1 VVLEGTRALVTGG
14 ATGLGR
20 AIVHALHQAG
30 ARVIWTDQREPEHP
44 AHRMPADA
52 PSFVRQ
58 DVRERADW
66 ERVADKVRTRLGGLD
81 VLVNNAGV
89 SSRADLLDTSDDDW
103 ARIFRTNVWAPWTGI
118 RVFIDDLAASG
129 GCVVNIGSLYGE
141 TSPPGPPATPTSVAY
156 QASKSALHT
165 LTRTAAVELA
175 PRGIRVN
182 AVLPGVF
189 VTPLLDDLPQATL
202 RARISRAP
210 QQRAGD
216 PAELADAVCYL
227 ASPRASFVTGA
238 LLPVDGG
245 ALAT

>member
-1 VVLEGTRALVTGG
+1 
-14 ATGLGR
+14 
-20 AIVHALHQAG
+20 
-30 ARVIWTDQREPEHP
+30 
-44 AHRMPADA
+44 
-52 PSFVRQ
+52 
-58 DVRERADW
+58 
-66 ERVADKVRTRLGGLD
+66 
-81 VLVNNAGV
+81 
-89 SSRADLLDTSDDDW
+89 
-103 ARIFRTNVWAPWTGI
+103 
-118 RVFIDDLAASG
+118 
-129 GCVVNIGSLYGE
+129 
-141 TSPPGPPATPTSVAY
+141 
-156 QASKSALHT
+156 
-165 LTRTAAVELA
+165 
-175 PRGIRVN
+175 VN

>member
-1 VVLEGTRALVTGG
+1 MRALVTGG
-14 ATGLGR
+14 STGLGR
-20 AIVHALHQAG
+20 AIVIALHQAG
-30 ARVIWTDQREPEHP
+30 ARVVWTDLHDPGPLAP
-44 AHRMPADA
+44 ALTADA
-52 PSFVRQ
+52 PIFVRH
-58 DVRERADW
+58 DVRERAEWD
-66 ERVADKVRTRLGGLD
+66 RLADQVRTRLGGLD

-89 SSRADLLDTSDDDW
+89 SSRADLFGTTEDDW
-103 ARIFRTNVWAPWTGI
+103 ACIFRTNVWAPWTGI
-118 RVFIDDLAASG
+118 RVFSDDLAASEH
-129 GCVVNIGSLYGE
+129 GCVVNIGSMYGAVA
-141 TSPPGPPATPTSVAY
+141 PPGPPASPSSVAY
-156 QASKSALHT
+156 QASKAALHT

-189 VTPLLDDLPQATL
+189 VTALLDDLSPATL
-202 RARISRAP
+202 QARISRAP

-227 ASPRASFVTGA
+227 ASPQASFVTGA

>member
-1 VVLEGTRALVTGG
+1 MRALVTGG
-14 ATGLGR
+14 SRGLGW
-20 AIVHALHQAG
+20 AIVLALHRAG
-30 ARVIWTDQREPEHP
+30 ARVVWADLQNRNDVDALVTQSAAAAP
-44 AHRMPADA
+44 A
-52 PSFVRQ
+52 FVRL
-58 DVRERADW
+58 DVRDRTGWD
-66 ERVADKVRTRLGGLD
+66 RVADQVRDRLGGID

-89 SSRADLLDTSDDDW
+89 SSRADLLGTTDEDW
-103 ARIFRTNVWAPWTGI
+103 EYIFRTNVWAPWTGI
-118 RVFIDDLAASG
+118 RVFCDDLADSG
-129 GCVVNIGSLYGE
+129 RGSVVNVGSMYGAV
-141 TSPPGPPATPTSVAY
+141 TPPGPPSPPSSAAY
-156 QASKSALHT
+156 QASKAALHT

-189 VTPLLDDLPQATL
+189 VTPLLEDLTPAAL
-202 RARISRAP
+202 RARISQAP